1 MRVHTLFSFLGVT
14 AALAAAA
21 AVTTEPI
28 FRVYTPKGL
37 DFVLRNSATPNK
49 FLIETMPGGCCA
61 PGLQQGWFAGH
72 LSGEWRAYSFAK
84 REIGFLFAARA
95 CLLEPPSRRVKKLV
109 TVTALSKN
117 SLLCAR

>member
-49 FLIETMPGGCCA
+49 FLIETMPGGVA
-61 PGLQQGWFAGH
+61 LLDYNKDGL
-72 LSGEWRAYSFAK
+72 LD
-84 REIGFLFAARA
+84 I
-95 CLLEPPSRRVKKLV
+95 SR
-109 TVTALSKN
+109 
-117 SLLCAR
+117 